1 MKALLSST
9 LIVLVA
15 ILAITTWARAQSPG
29 DRPLGVDED
38 NWVAISDTVG
48 IVIVDVSY
56 TARTALPSDLPRA
69 LSNLPRS
76 TGVLMVK
83 VDELWT
89 RVELAEPP
97 PRVHPV
103 Y

>member
-1 MKALLSST
+1 MKTLLSST
-9 LIVLVA
+9 IIALVA
-15 ILAITTWARAQSPG
+15 ILAITTWARAQAPG

-38 NWVAISDTVG
+38 SWIAISDTVG
-48 IVIVDVSY
+48 IVIVDIGY

-69 LSNLPRS
+69 LSDVPQS

-83 VDELWT
+83 VNELWT

-97 PRVHPV
+97 PRLQPV

>member
-1 MKALLSST
+1 MKTLLSST
-9 LIVLVA
+9 IIALVA
-15 ILAITTWARAQSPG
+15 ILAITTWARAQAPG

-38 NWVAISDTVG
+38 SWIAISDTVG
-48 IVIVDVSY
+48 IVIVDIGY

-69 LSNLPRS
+69 LSDVPQS

-83 VDELWT
+83 VNELWT
-89 RVELAEPP
+89 RVELAQPP
-97 PRVHPV
+97 PRLQPV

>member
-1 MKALLSST
+1 MKTLLSST
-9 LIVLVA
+9 IIALVA
-15 ILAITTWARAQSPG
+15 ILAITTWARAQAPG
-29 DRPLGVDED
+29 DRPPGVNED
-38 NWVAISDTVG
+38 SWIAISDTVG
-48 IVIVDVSY
+48 IVIVDIGY

-69 LSNLPRS
+69 LSDVPQS

-83 VDELWT
+83 VNELWT

-97 PRVHPV
+97 PRLQPV

>member
-9 LIVLVA
+9 VIALVA
-15 ILAITTWARAQSPG
+15 ILAITTWARAQAPG
-29 DRPLGVDED
+29 ERPLGVDAV

-48 IVIVDVSY
+48 IVLADVSY
-56 TARTALPSDLPRA
+56 ARNTLPSDLPRA

-83 VDELWT
+83 VNELWT
-89 RVELAEPP
+89 RVELVEPP
-97 PRVHPV
+97 PRVHPLN
-103 Y
+103 

>member
-1 MKALLSST
+1 MKAFLSST
-9 LIVLVA
+9 IIALVT
-15 ILAITTWARAQSPG
+15 ILAINTWARAQAPG

-48 IVIVDVSY
+48 IVIVDVGY
-56 TARTALPSDLPRA
+56 ATRTGLPSGLPRA
-69 LSNLPRS
+69 LSNFPRS

-83 VDELWT
+83 VNELWT
-89 RVELAEPP
+89 RAELAEPP
-97 PRVHPV
+97 PRLQPV